1 MRFDRACGWALA
13 ALFLGVLGA
22 RDAFSQMVVLH
33 TEKSLY
39 RNISVTEDGGER
51 CMRFAR
57 FYTGSRQ
64 SCIFLNDRALLVF
77 AYTKMML
84 ASLYLVPQPKR
95 VLVIGLG
102 GATLPDALLR
112 IYPDLAMDVVEV
124 DAAVIRV
131 AAKYFDFHPG
141 PKVRIHEEDGRVFV
155 KRAARAGAKYDL
167 VLLDAFDHEYIP
179 EHMLTREFLQEVK
192 AVMQPDGVLAANT
205 FSTSR
210 LYAHESATYEAVFGR
225 FYNLKDGN
233 RVIVLKLG
241 GLPPTEAVARN
252 ARALDDRLEAAG
264 AWSDRL
270 LPMFSTERDWPSDT
284 RILTDQYSPASLLN
298 AP

>member
-1 MRFDRACGWALA
+1 MHFDRLCGWTLA
-13 ALFLGVLGA
+13 ALLLSVLGA
-22 RDAFSQMVVLH
+22 CDAFSQMVVLH

-39 RNISVTEDGGER
+39 RNISVTEEGGER

-64 SCIFLNDRALLVF
+64 SCIYVNDRARLVF
-77 AYTKMML
+77 MYTKMML

-131 AAKYFDFHPG
+131 AEKYFDFRPG
-141 PKVRIHEEDGRVFV
+141 PNVSVHEEDGRVFV

-192 AVMQPDGVLAANT
+192 SIMQPDGVLAANT

-225 FYNLKDGN
+225 FYNLKDSN

-241 GLPPTEAVARN
+241 ELPAQEAVAKA
-252 ARALDDRLEAAG
+252 ARSLDSRLEATG
-264 AWSDRL
+264 AASDWL
-270 LPMFSTERDWPSDT
+270 LPMFSSTRDWPADT
-284 RILTDQYSPASLLN
+284 RVLTDQYSPANLLN